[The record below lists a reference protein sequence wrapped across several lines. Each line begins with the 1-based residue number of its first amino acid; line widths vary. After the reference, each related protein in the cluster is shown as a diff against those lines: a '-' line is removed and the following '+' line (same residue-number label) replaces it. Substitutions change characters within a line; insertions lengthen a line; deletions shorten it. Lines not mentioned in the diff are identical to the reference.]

1 MEQEAAGHDAES
13 GAAQET
19 HRACVVRVDLHVDT
33 KRDERD
39 ERCDDELLV
48 AARREEGRQAHD
60 GHLTLSEGVD

>member
-1 MEQEAAGHDAES
+1 M
-13 GAAQET
+13 
-19 HRACVVRVDLHVDT
+19 VRVDLHVDT

-60 GHLTLSEGVD
+60 SHLALSEGVGMSGGGLLQSDA